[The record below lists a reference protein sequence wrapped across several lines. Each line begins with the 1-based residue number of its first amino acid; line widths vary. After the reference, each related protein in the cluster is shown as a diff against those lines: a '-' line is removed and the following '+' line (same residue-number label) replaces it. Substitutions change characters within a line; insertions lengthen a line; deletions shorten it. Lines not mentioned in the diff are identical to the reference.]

1 MRARAGWLLL
11 AAVGVA
17 VAAGGAP
24 VLIDHRDTDIAKWS
38 GAQIERAKGALHI
51 AYGHTSHGSQL
62 TDGMSGLVDFA
73 NGGGKGLSLPENI
86 FAWNYGGTDGA
97 LDLHDYAMC
106 GDVGYYPD
114 WVVCTSNYLNDPA
127 NADVNVILWSW
138 CGQMSGKYANG
149 TLSNEYLLPMA
160 QLERDYPGVTF
171 VYMTGHVDIWND
183 ANQKAACQAIRD
195 YCQAN
200 DKVLYDFADIEHWDP
215 DGTFFEFV
223 DDYCAIYDGA
233 GGTATGN
240 WATEWQAAHVEGV
253 DWYDCSAAHSV
264 ALNGNRKAYAAWAL
278 WCELAADRDR
288 DGIAD
293 EWEERHGGTQQFGSG
308 TNDWDGDGMTDWEEF
323 VLDQAPTNAGARFG
337 IAGQPAENAAAVEFE
352 SSTGRV
358 YSLRGCDDLAIG
370 TWTSITSRPG
380 TGGRMSLTDAGAAGA
395 FRAYGVGVSVPE

>member
-1 MRARAGWLLL
+1 MKTRAGLL
-11 AAVGVA
+11 AAAVACVA

-38 GAQIERAKGALHI
+38 EAQIERAKGALHI

-62 TDGMSGLVDFA
+62 TDGMGGLVDFA
-73 NGGGKGLSLPENI
+73 NGGGKGLSLPENS
-86 FAWNYGGTDGA
+86 FAWNHGGTGGA

-200 DKVLYDFADIEHWDP
+200 GKVLYDFADIEHWDP
-215 DGTFFEFV
+215 DGTYFEFV
-223 DDYCAIYDGA
+223 DDYCNIYDGA

-240 WATEWQAAHVEGV
+240 WATEWQAAHTEGV

-264 ALNGNRKAYAAWAL
+264 ALNGNLKAYAAWAL
-278 WCELAADRDR
+278 WCKLAADRDR

-337 IAGQPAENAAAVEFE
+337 IAGQPVENAAGVEFE

-395 FRAYGVGVSVPE
+395 FRAYGVGVSVRE